1 MATQATEKEYEKLA
15 KNHYEILKKKG
26 LNITAKNIADE
37 LLARASEC
45 SPGYWRKLRRALV
58 YHQKLLNFPDAAERI
73 QALSRP
79 DIPVKAKQKRVKKV
93 ENDDLV
99 ALIQYFK
106 ARNDSA
112 MLAAI
117 LLFMSAGIR
126 PAELATITAQ
136 GNRLTVIGATCTEP

>member
-1 MATQATEKEYEKLA
+1 MATQATEKEYERLA
-15 KNHYEILKKKG
+15 KNHYEILKEKG

-37 LLARASEC
+37 LLARASKC
-45 SPGYWRKLRRALV
+45 SPGYWRKLRCALV
-58 YHQKLLNFPDAAERI
+58 YHQQLLNFPDAAERI

-93 ENDDLV
+93 DNDDLV

-112 MLAAI
+112 MLAA
-117 LLFMSAGIR
+117 
-126 PAELATITAQ
+126 
-136 GNRLTVIGATCTEP
+136 TCTEP

>member
-1 MATQATEKEYEKLA
+1 MFRLSRNERSHWSGNGVHVEPESVFMIGRNMHLKE
-15 KNHYEILKKKG
+15 KG

-37 LLARASEC
+37 LLARASKC
-45 SPGYWRKLRRALV
+45 SPGYWRKLRCALV
-58 YHQKLLNFPDAAERI
+58 YHQQLLNFPDAAERI
-73 QALSRP
+73 QTLSRP

-93 ENDDLV
+93 DNDDLV

-117 LLFMSAGIR
+117 LLFMRAGIR
-126 PAELATITAQ
+126 PAELATLNHPLI
-136 GNRLTVIGATCTEP
+136 